1 VHVPSRSFR
10 IPAAGGVC
18 DRSRHRSGRGPQPG
32 TTAAPVTA
40 RRGTVAA
47 RLVSDRRPSCHH
59 RTFVRRASPGTGAVA
74 VGSRAGHAPV
84 GFRRFRRELAGDPA
98 APAGAA
104 VGPRRTAGLIG
115 PRLQRMIL
123 WYQRG
128 LEGRPSPCRFT
139 PSCSSYALEALD
151 THGTWRGV
159 RLTIRRLL
167 RCRPFGP
174 SGWDPVP
181 EPRPRD
187 LRKRADAR

>member
-1 VHVPSRSFR
+1 MHVPSRSFR
-10 IPAAGGVC
+10 IPAASGVC
-18 DRSRHRSGRGPQPG
+18 DRSRHRSGRSAQPG
-32 TTAAPVTA
+32 ATTSALLA
-40 RRGTVAA
+40 RRGVVAA
-47 RLVSDRRPSCHH
+47 GLVSDRRASCHH
-59 RTFVRRASPGTGAVA
+59 RTFVRRVAPGVGAVA
-74 VGSRAGHAPV
+74 VRNRAGHAPV
-84 GFRRFRRELAGDPA
+84 GFRRFRRGDGGGT
-98 APAGAA
+98 APAGSAR
-104 VGPRRTAGLIG
+104 GSHRTAGLIG
-115 PRLQRMIL
+115 LRVQRMIL

-151 THGTWRGV
+151 THGTWRGL